1 MSQKNYVAICL
12 ITLALTSASFAQTT
26 IYWTGNEN
34 RWGGGNLTPTAD
46 DNFSTAPGG
55 TTYKKVSD
63 GERYNHVYDR
73 SPAGLMAGANYGVSM
88 NRKNNTIDSMILV
101 GNAGLG
107 FTFDTTAA
115 NSTGLILNGNI
126 TVSGGAHVF
135 NNAGGVKMLL
145 GDSPTID
152 VAAGSQLLWQI
163 PLTPDSMTVRSITKT
178 GDGVL
183 AFTGVHEYTGATAIN
198 GGAFGVFG
206 GNATLAGDLTFAA
219 GTKLIFSDTYTLTL
233 ASGKQASFGA
243 LGIADLLGLDSSFA
257 DNTYTLISGTV
268 DFSNIS
274 NVGLANAYDL
284 GNNKAA
290 YFQQGSL
297 QVVVYTVPEP
307 TSFALLGL
315 GIAGWA
321 ILRRRTRN

>member
-1 MSQKNYVAICL
+1 MKTIAVWL

-34 RWGGGNLTPTAD
+34 RWGGGSLTPTAD

-55 TTYKKVSD
+55 TTYQKVSD

-115 NSTGLILNGNI
+115 NSTGLILNGDI
-126 TVSGGAHVF
+126 TASGGTHVF
-135 NNAGGVKMLL
+135 NNAGGVQMKL
-145 GDSPTID
+145 GTTPTIN
-152 VAAGSQLLWQI
+152 VAGGSSLWWNI
-163 PLTPDSMTVRSITKT
+163 PLIPDSATVRGITKT

-183 AFTGVHEYTGATAIN
+183 AFTGVHTYTGDTVIGA
-198 GGAFGVFG
+198 GAFGVYG
-206 GNATLAGDLTFAA
+206 GNSTLAGNLNFDSGA
-219 GTKLIFSDTYTLTL
+219 KLLFSDAYTLSL
-233 ASGKQASFGA
+233 ASGKQATFDA
-243 LGIADLLGLDSSFA
+243 TFGIADLVGLSSSVA
-257 DNTYTLISGTV
+257 DGTYTLISGDV
-268 DFSNIS
+268 DFSNIG

-284 GNNKAA
+284 GGGKGA
-290 YFQQGSL
+290 YFQQSSL
-297 QVVVYTVPEP
+297 QLVVYTVPEP
-307 TSFALLGL
+307 SSIVLAGL
-315 GIAGWA
+315 GIAGLL
-321 ILRRRTRN
+321 IRRRRARI